1 MTDITTT
8 TEGTEV
14 AEIVLTDNRR
24 VAVGEIARAEEAAN
38 LARARVAELE
48 NEVRRLRT
56 EQILDGGDP
65 RLVSFWDKAGRIAD
79 YANFC
84 EEYDRLADEL
94 NGVPR
99 EREWDVTLDV
109 TLSLRLSFS
118 RTARTSEDA
127 IGIAEEGLDRDDV
140 IEAIRAN
147 GWDDI
152 TFDSSEAERA

>member
-8 TEGTEV
+8 PEATEV

-24 VAVGEIARAEEAAN
+24 VAVGEIARAEQAAS
-38 LARARVAELE
+38 AAQARVVELE

-65 RLVSFWDKAGRIAD
+65 RLVAFWDKAGRIAD
-79 YANFC
+79 YAGFC

-99 EREWDVTLDV
+99 EREWDITLDV
-109 TLSLRLSFS
+109 TISLRVYLTRS
-118 RTARTSEDA
+118 ARTSEDA
-127 IGIAEEGLDRDDV
+127 ASSAEEALDTEEV
-140 IEAIRAN
+140 IEALRAR
-147 GWDDI
+147 GWDEI
-152 TFDSSEAERA
+152 TFDSTEAERS